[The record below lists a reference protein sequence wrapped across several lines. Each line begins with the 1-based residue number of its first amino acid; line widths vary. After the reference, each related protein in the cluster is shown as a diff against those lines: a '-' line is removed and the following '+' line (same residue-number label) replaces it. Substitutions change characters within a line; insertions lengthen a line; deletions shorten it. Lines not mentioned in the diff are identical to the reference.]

1 MCELQFWEKRL
12 TTLRGVSSINFNRTT
27 GGIVV
32 LDLCRRQVML
42 SIAYMYVIDIFTVR
56 KYFDVH
62 KPTSLLQ

>member
-1 MCELQFWEKRL
+1 
-12 TTLRGVSSINFNRTT
+12 
-27 GGIVV
+27 
-32 LDLCRRQVML
+32 ML